1 MSAPAHRL
9 SFADW
14 RKALFAAWTEAGK
27 DNVGLIAAGVAFYA
41 FLALV
46 PVLGAVVLS
55 YGLVATPA
63 NVVEHFA
70 TMTSVLPVDAAR
82 LIGEQLLNVV
92 RTSADKKG
100 FGLLLALGVA
110 LFGARNGALA
120 IITALNVA
128 YEVPERRGFVRL
140 NVLALAMTIASV
152 VAAIVGVVAVAALG
166 QLQALIE
173 GSPEL
178 VVAAGKLVS
187 FAAVVGVGAAG
198 AATLY
203 RFAPARDQAR
213 WAWITPGSLFAAL
226 AWGLLTLGFGYYVAN
241 FGNYNATYG
250 SLGAV
255 VVLLTWIWL
264 TAYAL
269 LLGGEINSQ
278 LERAAQPAQIPR
290 VS

>member
-1 MSAPAHRL
+1 MVHPSAKL
-9 SFADW
+9 SLADW
-14 RKALFAAWTEAGK
+14 RTSLTAAWTEAGE
-27 DNVGLIAAGVAFYA
+27 DNIGLIAAGVAFYA

-46 PVLGAVVLS
+46 PVLGAIVLS

-63 NVVEHFA
+63 TVAENFRA
-70 TMTSVLPVDAAR
+70 LTSVLPVDAAK

-92 RTSADKKG
+92 HTSSDKKG
-100 FGLLLALGVA
+100 FGLLLALAIA

-120 IITALNVA
+120 IITALNVS
-128 YEVPERRGFVRL
+128 YEVEEKRGLVKL
-140 NVLALAMTIASV
+140 NLLALAMTVASV
-152 VAAIVGVVAVAALG
+152 LAAIVGVVAVAALG
-166 QLQALIE
+166 QLQ
-173 GSPEL
+173 EL
-178 VVAAGKLVS
+178 FAGPLAILGKIIA
-187 FAAVVGVGAAG
+187 FAAVIGVGAAG

-203 RFAPARDQAR
+203 RYAPCRADAR
-213 WAWITPGSLFAAL
+213 WAWITPGSIFAAV

-269 LLGGEINSQ
+269 LLGGEINSE
-278 LERAAQPAQIPR
+278 LEKRAA
-290 VS
+290 